1 MYPDLTGKTAVVTG
15 ASSGLGHGIAQ
26 RFLQQEGMNV
36 VVNYHSE
43 KHRGAAQELADACNA
58 NGRTMAVVVQA
69 DISQEEG
76 AQKLLDAALDTFGTV
91 DVWVNNAGI
100 ESRYPTHELPLE
112 EWEKVLAVNLTGV
125 FLGSKAA
132 LARFV
137 DTGT

>member
-76 AQKLLDAALDTFGTV
+76 AQKLLDAALDTFGTCLLYT
-91 DVWVNNAGI
+91 
-100 ESRYPTHELPLE
+100 SRC
-112 EWEKVLAVNLTGV
+112 V
-125 FLGSKAA
+125 
-132 LARFV
+132 
-137 DTGT
+137 